1 MKFWPLRW
9 RKTSGLRLHVVFL
22 FLVAAVLFSL
32 LSDLWNTYTHAPSWI
47 HLVLLQVTSCVSQC
61 MFVSVCWDY
70 FFCPNLTRMFRI
82 PHYPWYGAYSTADC
96 MHVSIY
102 ALWIVWNAYIL
113 TVSLCKTC
121 STWSLDFVIPLKGK
135 VEEMNNVTCQEGGN
149 TVTSDLI
156 VEHDFIKWWKAPL
169 L

>member
-32 LSDLWNTYTHAPSWI
+32 LSDLWHI
-47 HLVLLQVTSCVSQC
+47 HTRTLVDTPGALAGDFLCLPVFVCVSLLRL
-61 MFVSVCWDY
+61 
-70 FFCPNLTRMFRI
+70 FFCPNLTRIFKI

-135 VEEMNNVTCQEGGN
+135 VEEMNVTCQEGRN

-156 VEHDFIKWWKAPL
+156 FYRDFFKWWKAPFL
-169 L
+169 